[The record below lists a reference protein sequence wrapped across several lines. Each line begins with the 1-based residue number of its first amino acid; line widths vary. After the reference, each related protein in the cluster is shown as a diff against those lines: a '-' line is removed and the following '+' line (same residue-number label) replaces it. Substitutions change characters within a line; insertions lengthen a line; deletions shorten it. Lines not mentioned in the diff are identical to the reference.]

1 MKQVLHIL
9 TRKDDVLAQTVME
22 KQRAA
27 GEAAVVIETAD
38 LTVEKPDYAALLEK
52 IFKAD
57 SVSVW

>member
-9 TRKDDVLAQTVME
+9 THNEDDLARTIIE
-22 KQRAA
+22 SQRATGSA
-27 GEAAVVIETAD
+27 EFAIETAD
-38 LTVEKPDYAALLEK
+38 LTVEKPDYPALLEK

>member
-9 TRKDDVLAQTVME
+9 TRKDDELARAVME
-22 KQRAA
+22 KQRSLVDA
-27 GEAAVVIETAD
+27 EVLMETAD
-38 LTVEKPDYAALLEK
+38 LTVEKPDYTALLEK